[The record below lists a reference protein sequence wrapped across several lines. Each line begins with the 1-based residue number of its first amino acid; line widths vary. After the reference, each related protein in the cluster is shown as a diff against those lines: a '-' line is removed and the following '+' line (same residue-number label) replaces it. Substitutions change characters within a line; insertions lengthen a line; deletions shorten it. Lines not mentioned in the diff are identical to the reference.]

1 MKPTKTRN
9 KRSNSKTKTIKIHH
23 HKNVP
28 PFPIDVV
35 YTWKGDQTSDD
46 IRLGYNYELKYSIRS
61 INHFAP
67 WVNKIYI
74 LMNTPKKMPSWIK
87 NDTDKIVIV
96 DHLDTFPSKKYLPNT
111 NSNAIETTIPN
122 IEGLSEHF
130 IYFNDDVFL
139 GRKAKYTDF
148 FTPDGKAYI
157 NYNAVSNM
165 SPYKTATT
173 KKRLTLTL
181 PPNNG
186 KMYEHIP
193 IARIKSINLEF
204 NEKYADY
211 IDWIR
216 KTKKRKNEGFDLCEK
231 FNLQIPC
238 QQTHYPIAKYMF
250 AKKMAVVSN
259 DNYRTYYIS
268 NYGDHL
274 DEKLD
279 NITKLKPLFFCI
291 NDTENNINR
300 RKRIPNKMLR
310 FFNEYYP
317 QKPSFEK

>member
-1 MKPTKTRN
+1 MKRTKTRN
-9 KRSNSKTKTIKIHH
+9 KKINSKPKTRKIY
-23 HKNVP
+23 KNNKP

-35 YTWKGDQTSDD
+35 YTWKGEQNTND
-46 IRLGYNYELKYSIRS
+46 IRLAYNYELKYSIRS

-74 LMNTPKKMPSWIK
+74 LMNTPKKMPSWMK

-122 IEGLSEHF
+122 IKGLSEHF

-148 FTPDGKAYI
+148 FTPDGKANI
-157 NYNAVSNM
+157 HYNAIETV
-165 SPYKTATT
+165 SPYKTTNPNNLLKIAF
-173 KKRLTLTL
+173 

-216 KTKKRKNEGFDLCEK
+216 KTRKRKNEGFDLCDK
-231 FNLQIPC
+231 FNLQQPC

-250 AKKMAVVSN
+250 AKKMAVLSN

-268 NYGDHL
+268 NYGDHF

-279 NITKLKPLFFCI
+279 NISKLKPLFFCI

-300 RKRIPNKMLR
+300 RKRIPNKILR

-317 QKPSFEK
+317 EKPSFEK